1 MSYNLPRILNNLTH
15 DVTHVNPE
23 TDIRITSLEVKTE
36 NFTASITSHTSI
48 TGNLDINPS
57 SEILNESL
65 FEGVQDQLV
74 SASDYSYGMKFTILQ
89 PISIIRLGIWLYHW
103 RVSVGNLTIK
113 FWKEG
118 DNVTPIS
125 TSLIAQIIT
134 YQPTSYFY
142 TGLVTPILL
151 PVGTYRMSTGYK
163 AGMFYNGALTL
174 PFTYPSQILNIQS
187 AYSTSPNGA
196 YPTNLGTDD
205 ISAGGYFWFDTPPYS
220 NINVTTLNTSSSLVC
235 PEIKTLASEIGVKNH
250 INMNS
255 NNLTNVGL
263 INGSRVHKGGVFTQT
278 STFSVSGVIS
288 ESNLISA
295 GGIEY
300 GSIITPANG
309 FSAGDTFLIKIGG
322 VITCASEDTFT
333 IRIRMNYI
341 GSLPNSPSPVLAIFS
356 VKSVSALTDTPWN
369 VEATCS
375 LRDLGVTATM
385 FTDARF
391 SYFDSSLASGALI
404 GVGYNGSTIINTT
417 IENRFGFTYQ
427 SPKNTTIIVANTLI
441 NKLY

>member
-118 DNVTPIS
+118 DSVTPIS
-125 TSLIAQIIT
+125 TNLIAQLAT

-163 AGMFYNGALTL
+163 AGMFYNGILTR
-174 PFTYPSQILNIQS
+174 PFTWPNEIINIQS
-187 AYSTSPNGA
+187 ANATSPNGA
-196 YPTNLGTDD
+196 YPTNLTTYD
-205 ISAGGYFWFDTPPYS
+205 ISAGGYFWFDLPPYS
-220 NINVTTLNTSSSLVC
+220 NINVTTLNTTSSLVC

-263 INGSRVHKGGVFTQT
+263 INGSIVHKGGIFTQT
-278 STFSVSGVIS
+278 AYFPLIGAYN
-288 ESNLISA
+288 ESNVI
-295 GGIEY
+295 GGGVAF
-300 GSIITPANG
+300 GSLRIPANS
-309 FSAGDTFLIKIGG
+309 FTAGDTFLIKISGK
-322 VITCASEDTFT
+322 ITCAIGDSFTLRLRLNFPSSTSPILATFNVT
-333 IRIRMNYI
+333 FDSFLSSI
-341 GSLPNSPSPVLAIFS
+341 
-356 VKSVSALTDTPWN
+356 PWN

-375 LRDLGVTATM
+375 LRDLGVSATM
-385 FTDARF
+385 CTDARF
-391 SYFDSSLASGALI
+391 SYFDSKVLR
-404 GVGYNGSTIINTT
+404 GVGFNDLTLIDTT
-417 IENRFGFTYQ
+417 INNQFGLTYTTT
-427 SPKNTTIIVANTLI
+427 KNITTVFYNTLI